1 MKMKFKTAYLLAG
14 CVPMILVGLIIFM
27 ISVSKTTTGLADSR
41 KATLKSVSYSLK
53 EYFQYDVIANG
64 YVDYEEYADHAYV
77 NNLKSEDIEMTL
89 FENDTRLL
97 TSIKNSDGTYF
108 EGTKAGAEIYAA
120 VKSGKD
126 YYAEN
131 VTIGG
136 KLYAVYY
143 TPIYSDAAQ
152 KDFWGMAFSG
162 IPMSVAQKT
171 TNSIRNSVIIVL
183 IASVLVIG
191 VLLFLLSNMFEKVLV
206 NMVHNINELADG
218 NLSDK
223 QILNTVCH
231 EFSEINSAIDNTQKK
246 LQSTVGSIRGTYEQ
260 LNTTVGEVDSLSN
273 DSANGIKQSAE
284 LVNEMSRTAVSMA
297 DNVQNV
303 NSAVIDMGNSI
314 ESISSSSALASDRA
328 KQMKSVNDE
337 ALKNI
342 KSVYSSNEKS
352 VNAILNIN
360 EQTKASADAVNNIKS
375 AADVIASIAG
385 QTNLLA
391 LNASIEAARAG
402 ESGRGF
408 AVVAENIRELAEQS
422 NLSAQDIR
430 KSVEDVVVKVE
441 SCADMANEAKD
452 MMIAQQELVKN
463 VADNM
468 EEFSASVSEVVSGI
482 TNVSTEA
489 EALNKVKESIL
500 NNVSDLSA
508 ISEENAASSQEVS
521 TNIDNISDNVTNT
534 KNESSK
540 MREMAEEL
548 NDQLRYFK

>member
-1 MKMKFKTAYLLAG
+1 MKMRFKTAFLLAG
-14 CVPMILVGLIIFM
+14 CVPMILVGLLIFM
-27 ISVSKTTTGLADSR
+27 ISVNKTTTGLAESR
-41 KATLKSVSYSLK
+41 KTTLKSVSYSLK

-77 NNLKSEDIEMTL
+77 NNLKSDDIEMTL
-89 FENDTRLL
+89 FEGDTRLL
-97 TSIKNSDGTYF
+97 TSIKNADGTYF
-108 EGTKAGAEIYAA
+108 EGTKAGAEIFAA

-143 TPIYSDAAQ
+143 TPIYADESEKQ
-152 KDFWGMAFSG
+152 FWGMAFSG

-171 TNSIRNSVIIVL
+171 TNSIRNSVIIIV
-183 IASVLVIG
+183 IICILVFG
-191 VLLFLLSNMFEKVLV
+191 ALLFLLSNMFAKVLA
-206 NMVHNINELADG
+206 NMVKNIDELADG
-218 NLSDK
+218 NLADK
-223 QILNTVCH
+223 QILRSVCY
-231 EFSEINSAIDNTQKK
+231 EFNEINNAIDNTQKK
-246 LQSTVGSIRGTYEQ
+246 LQSTVSSIRGTYEQ
-260 LNTTVGEVDSLSN
+260 LNTTVGEVDGLSN
-273 DSANGIKQSAE
+273 SSADGVKQSSE
-284 LVNEMSRTAVSMA
+284 LVTELSKTALSMA
-297 DNVQNV
+297 DNVQSV

-314 ESISSSSALASDRA
+314 ESITNNSAIASDRA
-328 KQMKSVNDE
+328 RQMKTVNDE
-337 ALKNI
+337 AIKNI
-342 KSVYSSNEKS
+342 KNVYTSNEQS

-360 EQTKASADAVNNIKS
+360 EQTRASAEAVNSIKS
-375 AADVIASIAG
+375 AADVITSIAG

-463 VADNM
+463 VSDNM
-468 EEFSASVSEVVSGI
+468 EKFSESVSEVVSGI

-521 TNIDNISDNVTNT
+521 SNIDSIADNVTNT
-534 KNESSK
+534 KSESSK

-548 NDQLRYFK
+548 KDQLRYFK